1 MINGSP
7 RLNGNTSIALD
18 EMKKVFEEEGVE
30 AEIVQV
36 GNKNVEVVLHV
47 INVRKQENG
56 SLMMWL
62 MNWLLNLKRLM
73 D

>member
-47 INVRKQENG
+47 INVRKQENV